1 MRLLEFIHYMYRNQ
15 KNKLLIAIFII
26 ALIIVRLVS
35 LGVDATTLLGFI
47 LGLAFLMLMGRQKAV
62 RTIVIL
68 VGMPCILLATI
79 AGYHPQKDIRAAFQA
94 LSRVGLSC
102 FCIASI
108 FFTGIPSQNS
118 N

>member
-79 AGYHPQKDIRAAFQA
+79 AVYHPPEGYQ
-94 LSRVGLSC
+94 S
-102 FCIASI
+102 SI
-108 FFTGIPSQNS
+108 SGFVAGGFIMLLYREYILYRNTITK
-118 N
+118 